1 VQKHCHQYRLQVQNK
16 NADPEIFFTFIGVV
30 VLRCGTLVANKTV
43 PVQLVV
49 TYCCE

>member
-30 VLRCGTLVANKTV
+30 VVRGETLVANKTIL
-43 PVQLVV
+43 VQQVV
-49 TYCCE
+49 TYCYE